1 MEEMSVATMSHDIA
15 QAWGVLHGALGL
27 SDRIRDEAQY
37 RRLADFAESVA
48 DTLPDDEAE
57 PLWGLVEIIADQI
70 NDYEARH
77 HSMPEA
83 SGADMLRFFM
93 DQHGLKQSD
102 LAEIGSQGVV
112 SEILTGK
119 RELNLRQIRALAARF
134 GVSAAAFI

>member
-1 MEEMSVATMSHDIA
+1 MEEMSAATMSHDIA
-15 QAWGVLHGALGL
+15 QAWSVLHSALGL
-27 SDRIRDEAQY
+27 SDHIRDEAQY

-48 DTLPDDEAE
+48 DTLPDDKAE
-57 PLWGLVEIIADQI
+57 PLWGLIEIIARQI

-77 HSMPEA
+77 YPMPET

-119 RELNLRQIRALAARF
+119 RELNLRQIRALATRF